1 VLAEQGVG
9 LCETFNLAILRNRHH
24 QVAGVYAGGGV
35 NTPDYFRH
43 GVIRGKAFDQLL
55 GDFFLGVP
63 KGGECRLNRENSR
76 HR

>member
-1 VLAEQGVG
+1 
-9 LCETFNLAILRNRHH
+9 
-24 QVAGVYAGGGV
+24 VAGVYAGGGV

-55 GDFFLGVP
+55 GDFLLGVP
-63 KGGECRLNRENSR
+63 ESGECRLNRENSR